1 MRQPRTIQRRLHTN
15 RQPAR
20 QLIHEAVLRRVFRPP
35 QHNTSRQTRSM
46 PTFQRSD
53 KDLHKKAKAGAA
65 RAEVRQ
71 VRPGSRQ
78 GCAGCVIR
86 YPNCYL
92 VASQRPAS
100 AGPQRRHAATLHR
113 RAPSPTLLAAQT
125 GQHTA
130 ASNGAHARPGARREP
145 SVLEQVQPELYAACN
160 VVRAP
165 APASAAAALPQRLCA
180 ARRGVQAHHAVHA
193 CLGQRLAEHLRPCA
207 PGQAAE
213 RVRMESATKRKQG
226 GLTRAKEFFSHF
238 LCCSGLAST
247 NSLTCVRI
255 FWKRLWPS
263 SGAPWLLVAMAL
275 LACQRVGVTVAV
287 SVWM

>member
-1 MRQPRTIQRRLHTN
+1 MNRLITPSKPCAKSPHGEACIAQKQRLQARCLQPVHRRPTRALVRQPRTIQRRLHTN

-100 AGPQRRHAATLHR
+100 AAPQRRHAATLHR
-113 RAPSPTLLAAQT
+113 RAPRQRCLQPKQAGIQQPRTVRMH
-125 GQHTA
+125 GR
-130 ASNGAHARPGARREP
+130 ARG
-145 SVLEQVQPELYAACN
+145 
-160 VVRAP
+160 
-165 APASAAAALPQRLCA
+165 
-180 ARRGVQAHHAVHA
+180 G
-193 CLGQRLAEHLRPCA
+193 
-207 PGQAAE
+207 AE
-213 RVRMESATKRKQG
+213 RA
-226 GLTRAKEFFSHF
+226 
-238 LCCSGLAST
+238 
-247 NSLTCVRI
+247 
-255 FWKRLWPS
+255 
-263 SGAPWLLVAMAL
+263 
-275 LACQRVGVTVAV
+275 
-287 SVWM
+287 